1 MIKQQ
6 QTSLS
11 SLALSTLP
19 REKVI
24 VILGPTASGKTAL
37 AVKIAKEIG
46 AEIISADSR
55 QVYRKMDIGTG
66 KDLSEYGDVPYHLIN
81 ICDPGEKYHLG
92 QFIEDFQQ
100 IYQSLLNQKK
110 RIILC
115 GGTGLY
121 IQSVIQGNK
130 YAQIPSQKG
139 FKESLY
145 QLEKEE
151 LLDRLVKYAKPND
164 LFIDLSTKKRIIRGI
179 EILEWLKNNPETL
192 RNNKNLD
199 SIVIGLHPDV
209 TLRREK
215 ISKRLAQR
223 IEEGLILEVQTLLD
237 AGVSHAELQ
246 YYGLEYKYVSKY
258 LLGELNYTGFYKKL
272 ETEIHRYAKRQ
283 MTYFRKM
290 EKDGIAINW
299 LDQ

>member
-1 MIKQQ
+1 MITKQQ
-6 QTSLS
+6 TLLS
-11 SLALSTLP
+11 SLALSSLP

-37 AVKIAKEIG
+37 AVKIAKEID

-55 QVYRKMDIGTG
+55 QVYRQMDIGTG

-81 ICDPGEKYHLG
+81 ICDPGQKYHLG

-100 IYQSLLNQKK
+100 IYQSLLQLKK

-130 YAQIPSQKG
+130 YAQIPSQPG
-139 FKESLY
+139 FKEALY
-145 QLEKEE
+145 QFEKDE
-151 LLDRLVKYAKPND
+151 LLYRLAKYNKPND

-179 EILEWLKNNPETL
+179 EILEWLNNHPEPL
-192 RNNKNLD
+192 RSNGNLD
-199 SIVIGLHPDV
+199 SLLIGLNPDV
-209 TLRREK
+209 DLRREK
-215 ISKRLAQR
+215 ISKRLNQR
-223 IEEGLILEVQTLLD
+223 IDEGLISEVQALLTS
-237 AGVSHAELQ
+237 GISHAELQ
-246 YYGLEYKYVSKY
+246 YYGLEYKYISKY
-258 LLGELNYTGFYKKL
+258 LLGELSYDNFYKKL
-272 ETEIHRYAKRQ
+272 ETEIHRYARRQ

-290 EKDGIAINW
+290 EKDGIIINW
-299 LDQ
+299 VD

>member
-1 MIKQQ
+1 VITKQQ
-6 QTSLS
+6 TLLS
-11 SLALSTLP
+11 SLAISSLP

-37 AVKIAKEIG
+37 AVQIAKEIG

-55 QVYRKMDIGTG
+55 QVYRQMDIGTG
-66 KDLSEYGDVPYHLIN
+66 KDLSEYGDVPYHLIS

-100 IYQSLLNQKK
+100 IYQSLLLQKK

-121 IQSVIQGNK
+121 IQSVIQGSK
-130 YAQIPSQKG
+130 YVKIPSQPG
-139 FKESLY
+139 FKEALY
-145 QLEKEE
+145 QFEKDE
-151 LLDRLVKYAKPND
+151 LIDRLAKYNKPND

-179 EILEWLKNNPETL
+179 EILEWLKNNPEMI
-192 RNNKNLD
+192 RNNESLD
-199 SIVIGLHPDV
+199 SFVIGLNPDV
-209 TLRREK
+209 STRRKK
-215 ISKRLAQR
+215 ISKRLDQR
-223 IEEGLILEVQTLLD
+223 IEAGLILEVQALLES
-237 AGVSHAELQ
+237 GVSHTELQ
-246 YYGLEYKYVSKY
+246 YYGLEYKYISKY
-258 LLGELNYTGFYKKL
+258 LLGELNYEEFYKKL

-290 EKDGIAINW
+290 EKDGIVINW
-299 LDQ
+299 LD

>member
-1 MIKQQ
+1 MITEQ
-6 QTSLS
+6 QTLLS
-11 SLALSTLP
+11 SLALSSLP

-37 AVKIAKEIG
+37 AVKIAKEID

-55 QVYRKMDIGTG
+55 QVYRQMDIGTG

-81 ICDPGEKYHLG
+81 ICDPGQKYHLG

-100 IYQSLLNQKK
+100 IYQSLLQQKK

-130 YAQIPSQKG
+130 YAQIPSQPG
-139 FKESLY
+139 FKEALY
-145 QLEKEE
+145 QFEKDE
-151 LLDRLVKYAKPND
+151 LLYRLAKYNKPND

-179 EILEWLKNNPETL
+179 EILEWLSNHPEPL
-192 RNNKNLD
+192 RSNGNLD
-199 SIVIGLHPDV
+199 SLLIGLNPDV
-209 TLRREK
+209 DLRREK
-215 ISKRLAQR
+215 ISKRLNQR
-223 IEEGLILEVQTLLD
+223 IDEGLISEVQALLTS
-237 AGVSHAELQ
+237 GISHAELQ
-246 YYGLEYKYVSKY
+246 YYGLEYKYISKY
-258 LLGELNYTGFYKKL
+258 LLGELSYDNFYKKL

-290 EKDGIAINW
+290 EKDGIIINW
-299 LDQ
+299 VD

>member
-1 MIKQQ
+1 MIDKQQ
-6 QTSLS
+6 TLLS
-11 SLALSTLP
+11 SLALSKLP
-19 REKVI
+19 KEKVI

-37 AVKIAKEIG
+37 AVKIAKELN

-66 KDLSEYGDVPYHLIN
+66 KDLSEYGNIPHHLIN

-100 IYQSLLNQKK
+100 VHESLLLANK

-121 IQSVIQGNK
+121 IQSVLQGNK
-130 YAQIPSQKG
+130 YAQIPSQPG
-139 FKESLY
+139 FKEALY
-145 QLEKEE
+145 QFDKDE
-151 LLDRLVKYAKPND
+151 LLSRLSGYQKPAD

-179 EILEWLKNNPETL
+179 EILEWLKNHSLTTIT
-192 RNNKNLD
+192 NKNLD
-199 SIVIGLHPDV
+199 SLVIGLNPDV
-209 TLRREK
+209 TQRRKK
-215 ISKRLAQR
+215 ISDRLKQR
-223 IEEGLILEVQTLLD
+223 VQEGLITEVEELLASGID
-237 AGVSHAELQ
+237 HAQLQ

-258 LLGELNYTGFYKKL
+258 LLGELNYADFYKKL

-290 EKDGIAINW
+290 EKDGIKIHW
-299 LDQ
+299 ID

>member
-1 MIKQQ
+1 MITEQ
-6 QTSLS
+6 QTLLS
-11 SLALSTLP
+11 SLALSSLP

-37 AVKIAKEIG
+37 AVKIAKEID

-55 QVYRKMDIGTG
+55 QVYRHMDIGTG
-66 KDLSEYGDVPYHLIN
+66 KDLSEYGDTPYHLIN

-92 QFIEDFQQ
+92 QFIEDFQET
-100 IYQSLLNQKK
+100 YQTLLDQKK

-130 YAQIPSQKG
+130 YALIPSQKG

-145 QLEKEE
+145 ELEKDE
-151 LLDRLVKYAKPND
+151 LLDRLAKYDKPHD

-192 RNNKNLD
+192 GNNKNLD
-199 SIVIGLHPDV
+199 SIVIGLNPDV

-215 ISKRLAQR
+215 ISKRLDQR
-223 IEEGLILEVQTLLD
+223 IGEGLILEVEALLES
-237 AGVSHAELQ
+237 GVSHTELQ
-246 YYGLEYKYVSKY
+246 YYGLEYKYISKY
-258 LLGELNYTGFYKKL
+258 LLGELNYEAFYKKL

-290 EKDGIAINW
+290 EKDGIIINW
-299 LDQ
+299 LD

>member
-1 MIKQQ
+1 VITKQQ
-6 QTSLS
+6 TLLS
-11 SLALSTLP
+11 SLALSSLP

-37 AVKIAKEIG
+37 AVKIAKEIN

-55 QVYRKMDIGTG
+55 QVYRQMDIGTG
-66 KDLSEYGDVPYHLIN
+66 KDLSEYGDVSYHLIN

-92 QFIEDFQQ
+92 QFIEDFQET
-100 IYQSLLNQKK
+100 YQTLLNQKK

-121 IQSVIQGNK
+121 IQSVIQGSK

-145 QLEKEE
+145 QLEKDE
-151 LLDRLVKYAKPND
+151 LLERLAKYDKPND

-199 SIVIGLHPDV
+199 SIVIGLNPAV

-215 ISKRLAQR
+215 ISKRLDQR
-223 IEEGLILEVQTLLD
+223 IEEGLIFEVQALLES
-237 AGVSHAELQ
+237 GLSHTELQ
-246 YYGLEYKYVSKY
+246 YYGLEYKYISKY
-258 LLGELNYTGFYKKL
+258 LLGELNYEDFYKKL

-290 EKDGIAINW
+290 EKDGIIINW
-299 LDQ
+299 LD